1 MFVSVSP
8 GLMKMVTTEYYVS
21 VCIAL
26 LDEVDNGKLPCM
38 SVSRFVQ

>member
-8 GLMKMVTTEYYVS
+8 GFMKIVTTEYYVS

-26 LDEVDNGKLPCM
+26 LDEVDNERIPCL
-38 SVSRFVQ
+38 SVSRLVK